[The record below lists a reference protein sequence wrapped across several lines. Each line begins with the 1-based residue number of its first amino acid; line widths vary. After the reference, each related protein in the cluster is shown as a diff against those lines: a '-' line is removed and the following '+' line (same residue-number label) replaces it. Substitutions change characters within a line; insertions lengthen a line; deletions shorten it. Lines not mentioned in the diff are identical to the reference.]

1 MSLPL
6 GRVDPYHWRF
16 VLVPTGMREVFLKQS
31 GRGKMRS
38 LGKQVA
44 GFMASLALGDGV
56 YTRGKDGRLRLMF
69 RLTFHP
75 RRKYAAIKFGR
86 GWGSRPGQ
94 YRKLDELSSKAFA
107 NAGEEPAEEVSQ

>member
-6 GRVDPYHWRF
+6 GQVDPYHWRF
-16 VLVPTGMREVFLKQS
+16 VLVSKGMREVFLKQS
-31 GRGKMRS
+31 GRSKMRS
-38 LGKQVA
+38 LGSQVA
-44 GFMASLALGDGV
+44 GFMASLTLGDAI
-56 YTRGKDGRLRLMF
+56 YIRSTDGRLRLMF

-75 RRKYAAIKFGR
+75 KRKYAAIKFGR